1 MIRTSLYGAS
11 VIVIE
16 AIVGVGSPQRRK
28 GKTVT
33 KFDAL
38 YGGNGEHHMA
48 DLAFKGVEK
57 GSPRP
62 AARPRIW
69 HSMIPPTESRSPLA
83 SKMAFLAA
91 SPFCGSKK
99 EVLAGGEPEGFPD
112 FLPKAG
118 KACPERWQSVVYEHR
133 W

>member
-57 GSPRP
+57 RVSQTGGQ
-62 AARPRIW
+62 
-69 HSMIPPTESRSPLA
+69 TENLA
-83 SKMAFLAA
+83 FDDTAY
-91 SPFCGSKK
+91 GI
-99 EVLAGGEPEGFPD
+99 EVSFGI
-112 FLPKAG
+112 
-118 KACPERWQSVVYEHR
+118 
-133 W
+133 